1 MTVLLIAGARP
12 NFMKIAPLYRAC
24 PANIT
29 CKIVHTGQHYD
40 TNMSQVFFDELGIPE
55 PQYNLGVGSG
65 THAEQTAK
73 IMTAFERVCDNELPD
88 LVIVVGDVN
97 STLSCAIVAKKNGI
111 KLAHVEAGLRSFDM
125 SMPEEINRMVTDT
138 LSDYFFVT
146 ERAGVYNLMKEGK
159 STDVIHLVGDVMID
173 NLFYQNAK
181 LNGNR
186 VSDKPYGFLTLHRQG
201 NVDNRE
207 TLQSIISGI
216 NEISKELPIY
226 FPIHPRTLKMMSE
239 FDIQLS
245 DNVFNLPPLG
255 FMDSLVFWREAKCVF
270 TDSGGL
276 QAETSALGI
285 PCVTIR
291 DNTERPSTIEFGTNV
306 LAGMTGEGIQK
317 AYDVALKKVGQT
329 IPFSDGKTA
338 KRIWRK
344 INDACL

>member
-125 SMPEEINRMVTDT
+125 SMPEEINRQVTDC

-159 STDVIHLVGDVMID
+159 PTDHIFLVGDVMVD
-173 NLFYQNAK
+173 NLLYQNAK
-181 LNGNR
+181 LNGNK
-186 VSDKPYGFLTLHRQG
+186 VCDKPYGFLTLHRQG

-207 TLQSIISGI
+207 NLVSIISAMNTI
-216 NEISKELPIY
+216 AEDMPIY
-226 FPIHPRTLKMMSE
+226 FPVHPRTAKMIKE
-239 FDIQLS
+239 YGVELS
-245 DNVFNLPPLG
+245 DRIFNLPPLG
-255 FMDSLVFWREAKCVF
+255 YMDSLIFWRDARCVF

-276 QAETSALGI
+276 QIETSVMGI
-285 PCVTIR
+285 PCVTLR
-291 DNTERPSTIEFGTNV
+291 ENTERPVTVEQGTNV
-306 LAGMTGEGIQK
+306 LAGMTREGVLVAYNIALQK
-317 AYDVALKKVGQT
+317 KGQT
-329 IPFSDGKTA
+329 LPYDGKTSE
-338 KRIWRK
+338 RIWK
-344 INDACL
+344 ILKEQF

>member
-24 PANIT
+24 PADIA
-29 CKIVHTGQHYD
+29 CKIIHTGQHYD

-207 TLQSIISGI
+207 NLVSIISAMNTI
-216 NEISKELPIY
+216 AEDMPIY
-226 FPIHPRTLKMMSE
+226 FPVHPRTAKMIKE
-239 FDIQLS
+239 YGVELS
-245 DNVFNLPPLG
+245 DRIFNLPPLG
-255 FMDSLVFWREAKCVF
+255 YMDSLIFWRDSQCVF

-276 QAETSALGI
+276 QIETSVLGV
-285 PCVTIR
+285 PCVTLR
-291 DNTERPSTIEFGTNV
+291 ENTERPVTIEKGTNV
-306 LAGMTGEGIQK
+306 LAGVKPEGILR
-317 AYDVALKKVGQT
+317 AYDIALQKKGQT
-329 IPFSDGKTA
+329 LPYDGKTSE
-338 KRIWRK
+338 RIWK
-344 INDACL
+344 ILKEQF